1 MQLPEMPA
9 ALLILLVGLAAGC
22 ATTDP
27 TTQPAPPPAEEE
39 APPQAR
45 APEVIPEL
53 PDIPTE
59 EGAPRIYLAY
69 PPSGAVQPN
78 ADSTF
83 IFGSVGTGEAEL
95 TINDIRVPVAPNGA
109 FLAYLPVPEDGI
121 YRFVAQT
128 DDQTARQTYT
138 YGQPLSAELTT
149 SFPQPRIGKVITG
162 SDTLAS
168 GSQITSA
175 TPEPRGDRR
184 WFFPRGA
191 ELTVTGELAELYR
204 VRLTDDRD
212 AWVAKTAVQLTD
224 PLPSS
229 RPAVGSPTVAE
240 QGRHVDI
247 RLPVDFAP
255 FQVQARSDEA
265 GITLYNRAP
274 SSALDLSSSSFIR
287 RASWQSSTA
296 DSAQLHLEFDDP
308 LWGYKAFYEDDGTLV
323 VRFRRPPSVDAD
335 EPLRGL
341 RIMVD
346 AGHPPGG
353 AIGPTGLTEAEANLD
368 IALRM
373 ADMLASRGADVV
385 LTRNSAAPLEN
396 ATNVA
401 DELWARVDLA
411 VARNVDLLVSV
422 HNNAFPDGTNP
433 FENYGTETYYFNR
446 FAEPMAESLVQELV
460 QVTGLPNLGAKRRSL
475 ALTRPTW
482 MPSVLTESLFMM
494 FPQQEA
500 ALKNPDFLD
509 RLARAHV
516 QGLENYVRTHAVAA
530 E

>member
-1 MQLPEMPA
+1 MSLPENPV

-22 ATTDP
+22 ATSEP
-27 TTQPAPPPAEEE
+27 ATQPAPPPAEEE
-39 APPQAR
+39 APQQAR

-53 PDIPTE
+53 PEIPSE
-59 EGAPRIYLAY
+59 GGAPRIYLAY
-69 PPSGAVQPN
+69 PPSGAVKPN

-83 IFGSVGTGEAEL
+83 IFGSVGNGDAQL
-95 TINDIRVPVAPNGA
+95 TVNGIQVPVAPNGA
-109 FLAYLPVPEDGI
+109 FLTYLPVPEDDT
-121 YRFVAQT
+121 YRFVAEAAG
-128 DDQTARQTYT
+128 QTARQTYT
-138 YGQPLSAELTT
+138 YGQPLSTDLVTPL
-149 SFPQPRIGKVITG
+149 PQPRIGKVITG

-175 TPEPRGDRR
+175 TPVPRGDRR

-191 ELTVTGELAELYR
+191 ELTITGELAELYR

-212 AWVAKTAVQLTD
+212 AWVAKTTVQLTD

-229 RPAVGSPTVAE
+229 RPAVGTPTVAE
-240 QGRHVDI
+240 EGRRVDV

-255 FQVQARSDEA
+255 FQIQTRPDGA

-274 SSALDLSSSSFIR
+274 SASLDLSGSSFINS
-287 RASWQSSTA
+287 ASWASSAA
-296 DSAQLHLEFDDP
+296 DSAQLQIEFGEA

-323 VRFRRPPSVDAD
+323 VRFRRPPSVDTD

-341 RIMVD
+341 RVMVD

-353 AIGPTGLTEAEANLD
+353 AVGPTGLTEAEANLA

-373 ADMLASRGADVV
+373 ADMLEARGAEVV

-411 VARNVDLLVSV
+411 VDRNVDLLVSV

-433 FENYGTETYYFNR
+433 FEHYGTETYYFNR
-446 FAEPMAESLVQELV
+446 FTEPMAESLVEELV

-500 ALKNPDFLD
+500 ALKNPDFLEA
-509 RLARAHV
+509 LARAHV
-516 QGLENYVRTHAVAA
+516 EGLEDFVRSSAVAA